1 MIKHYLNVIQ
11 NNYAN
16 FSGRARRSEYW
27 YFTLFYTIMLFLAM
41 FLDSLLGTTFNM
53 EMMGQSVDLGDGRI
67 YVAVGILH
75 FVPSLAVCVR
85 RLHDVGKSGWFYLII
100 LIPIIGF
107 FWILFLFCKNG
118 NEGDNNYG
126 ADPKA

>member
-53 EMMGQSVDLGDGRI
+53 EMMGQSVDLGYGWI

>member
-1 MIKHYLNVIQ
+1 MIKHYLNVVQ

-53 EMMGQSVDLGDGRI
+53 EMMGQSVDVGYGWI
-67 YVAVGILH
+67 YVAVAILH
-75 FVPSLAVCVR
+75 FLPSLAVCVR
-85 RLHDVGKSGWFYLII
+85 RLHDVGKSGWFYFIF

-107 FWILFLFCKNG
+107 FWILYLFCKNG
-118 NEGDNNYG
+118 NVGENKYG
-126 ADPKA
+126 ADSKA